1 MSRLELLDVVKPV
14 LMDGAMGTS
23 LLAQGIPSHSCLEE
37 LNLTRPDLVY
47 TIHKNYLEAGAK
59 IIVTNTFG
67 ANRPRLSERGKEGF
81 LKRINV
87 AGVRIARKAADGKAY
102 VLASVGPLGSIA
114 QKMSVLDMKKNFEEQ
129 IKALLEASPDGFL
142 VETMVTIREC
152 EAALHAIRSLSKK
165 ALFALMTFPNKPK
178 NISDKA
184 IKLTAK
190 TLRAAG
196 AHVLGINCVDPKE
209 TLSLFKKLKS
219 CDDGPHCVR
228 PSMGIPGHQV
238 TSKEFA
244 ATSQKIMELGC
255 EWIGGCCG
263 TTPDILKLLQ
273 K

>member
-1 MSRLELLDVVKPV
+1 MSRLELLDLVKPV
-14 LMDGAMGTS
+14 LMDGAMGTT
-23 LLAQGIPSHSCLEE
+23 LLAHGIPAHSCLEE

-47 TIHKNYLEAGAK
+47 TIHKSYIDVGAK
-59 IIVTNTFG
+59 VIVTNTFG

-102 VLASVGPLGSIA
+102 VLASIGPLGSIA
-114 QKMSVLDMKKNFEEQ
+114 QKMTVLDMKRNFEEQ
-129 IKALLEASPDGFL
+129 AKAILEASPDGFL
-142 VETMVTIREC
+142 VETMVSSREC

-165 ALFALMTFPNKPK
+165 AVFALVTFPNKPK
-178 NISDKA
+178 NISDKV

-209 TLSLFKKLKS
+209 TLALFKKLKA

-228 PSMGIPGHQV
+228 PSLGLPSKQL
-238 TSKEFA
+238 SPKEFA
-244 ATSQKIMELGC
+244 EYSRKIIDLGC
-255 EWIGGCCG
+255 QWIGGCCG
-263 TTPDILKLLQ
+263 TTPEILQLIQ